1 MWRLSCLWFQVLR
14 NVGAF
19 EYHVDRDRGDRAFS
33 TLTCHFLIPAL
44 DICPLASSVIE
55 LGGTALLVLAV
66 CLAALL
72 QSCLI
77 AMIVAAVALA
87 VIAPAA

>member
-1 MWRLSCLWFQVLR
+1 MWRLPCLWFQALR

-19 EYHVDRDRGDRAFS
+19 DSHVDRDRGDRAFS

-44 DICPLASSVIE
+44 DVCPLASGVIE

-72 QSCLI
+72 QPRLMT
-77 AMIVAAVALA
+77 MIVAAVALA